1 MALPKINEE
10 LLNYVSVKVPSGK
23 TIGVRGWK
31 VRDEKELLFTL
42 ESDEKA
48 EENKL
53 KHIIGFLKSCVD
65 DKGKFDTLTENDLKK
80 ICIEIRKLSKGD
92 TIQYN
97 YACDKCGHK
106 FFDEVNLTESQEI
119 KAFDNSPVIVNNALI
134 MTFKDADWKTTE
146 KLFNEFGE
154 QPSKFA
160 FKFVI
165 NSIESLT
172 YNGATHT
179 EFTAEEAET
188 FIDDLTSDDL
198 AKIYEE
204 FDKKASSVQLIR
216 SVPCMKCKAEVVV
229 NFGELLSFLVL

>member
-23 TIGVRGWK
+23 SIGVRGWK
-31 VRDEKELLFTL
+31 VKDEKELLFAL
-42 ESDEKA
+42 ESDDKA

-53 KHIIGFLKSCVD
+53 THIINFLKHCVD
-65 DKGKFDTLTENDLKK
+65 DKIKFDTLTENDLKK

-97 YACDKCGHK
+97 YVCDKCGHK
-106 FFDEVNLTESQEI
+106 FFDEVNLTEAQEI
-119 KAFDNSPVIVNNALI
+119 KEFDNTPVPVNNTLI

-146 KLFNEFGE
+146 KLFKEFGE
-154 QPSKFA
+154 QPAKFA

-179 EFTAEEAET
+179 NFTADEVES
-188 FIDDLTSDDL
+188 FVDDLTSDDL
-198 AKIYEE
+198 TKIYEE

-216 SVPCMKCKAEVVV
+216 GVPCMKCKEEVIV